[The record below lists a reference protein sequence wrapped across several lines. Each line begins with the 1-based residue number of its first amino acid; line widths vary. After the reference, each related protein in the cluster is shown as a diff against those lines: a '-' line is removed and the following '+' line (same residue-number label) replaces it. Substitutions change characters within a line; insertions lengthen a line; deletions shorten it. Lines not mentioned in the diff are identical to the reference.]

1 MLSHSNYRWLGFR
14 LEVLGAFIIF
24 SAAMF
29 AVLSRGS
36 VSGGIVGLSITYA
49 LQVILLFLFGHTY
62 KLEVCGFV
70 RLDVR
75 RWMLDVA
82 RLSEHVL
89 TWASSVMGHGNT
101 YLHRL
106 FALF

>member
-24 SAAMF
+24 SAAVF

-49 LQVILLFLFGHTY
+49 LQVILLWAPAQRKRAT
-62 KLEVCGFV
+62 
-70 RLDVR
+70 
-75 RWMLDVA
+75 MLYFANVFFYIYFFMA
-82 RLSEHVL
+82 
-89 TWASSVMGHGNT
+89 
-101 YLHRL
+101 
-106 FALF
+106 ALFSGPG